1 MKSSLLTIAAVACL
15 SRAAPSV
22 PTINVDKR
30 QFTSNDVASG
40 NCKKVTF
47 VFARASTEIGNMGES
62 MGPAVCSGLKLKFSG
77 QVACQG
83 VGGAYSAGLAVSR
96 KSHHLNQFTD
106 NSIGKYHAS
115 RNNGGSHS

>member
-1 MKSSLLTIAAVACL
+1 MKSSLLTIVAVACL
-15 SRAAPSV
+15 SQAAPSV

-30 QFTSNDVASG
+30 QFTSNDVTSG
-40 NCKKVTF
+40 SCKKVTF

-83 VGGAYSAGLAVSR
+83 VGGAYSAGLAVSKKIHHR
-96 KSHHLNQFTD
+96 KQYTD
-106 NSIGKYHAS
+106 NSIGKCDAS
-115 RNNGGSHS
+115 RNNAGSYS